1 MDVCRYLFLYLL
13 LISLFLRNHNCK
25 FVLKQDGAGE
35 ARWAHN
41 PEVGRSKLSP
51 AQFFYVNL

>member
-1 MDVCRYLFLYLL
+1 MYVGTFFIFIIDL
-13 LISLFLRNHNCK
+13 SMFLRNHNCK
-25 FVLKQDGAGE
+25 FVLKQDSAGE

>member
-1 MDVCRYLFLYLL
+1 M
-13 LISLFLRNHNCK
+13 
-25 FVLKQDGAGE
+25 QDGAGG

-51 AQFFYVNL
+51 AQSFYVNLWIFLYAYMYCS

>member
-1 MDVCRYLFLYLL
+1 MFLGV
-13 LISLFLRNHNCK
+13 HNCK

-41 PEVGRSKLSP
+41 PEVGRSKLSH
-51 AQFFYVNL
+51 AQSFYVNL

>member
-1 MDVCRYLFLYLL
+1 MFLCV
-13 LISLFLRNHNCK
+13 HNCK
-25 FVLKQDGAGE
+25 FGLKQDGAGE

-51 AQFFYVNL
+51 VPSFYVN

>member
-1 MDVCRYLFLYLL
+1 M
-13 LISLFLRNHNCK
+13 FLRNHNCK
-25 FVLKQDGAGE
+25 FVLKQDSAGE

-51 AQFFYVNL
+51 AQSFYVNL